1 MARTVRDAKIESR
14 EARRK
19 LPANSDKLWRGI
31 SQGAHIGYYKG
42 RQAGTWYAR
51 CRLKGRYVKRTLGRA
66 DDNQDADGITV
77 LNFAQAQDKARE
89 WFKLAEQQA
98 LGLTPV
104 KDITVNDA
112 AQRYLDWFKDHRR
125 GYQETLL
132 AINAHILPSL
142 GDKRVVDISAKVI
155 RDWLNKLAATPARK
169 RSKLGKKTAYH
180 DAPQT
185 DDAKRARKA
194 SANRTFAILKA
205 MLNKAFQDELV
216 KDDAAWRRVKPFSK
230 VDEPKVRFLTEIE
243 SRRLLNACPEDL
255 RELVRGALL
264 TGARY
269 SEIAKLQ
276 ARDFNS
282 DTSLVLIR
290 QSKSG
295 KSRHIPLSH
304 EGFEY
309 FKNITAGR
317 AGEYILFKR
326 DNGENWGRN
335 HHVRALQAACKNA
348 HIDPA
353 IGFHEL
359 RHTYASL
366 LAQAG
371 ADLLTIS
378 KLLGHSDT
386 RVTSRHYAHLCDK
399 ALALIVQEKLPYFG
413 YSADDKVV
421 CLR

>member
-19 LPANSDKLWRGI
+19 LPVNADKVWRAI

-42 RQAGTWYAR
+42 PQAGTWYAR
-51 CRLKGRYVKRTLGRA
+51 CRINDRYAIRTMGKA

-89 WFKLAEQQA
+89 WFRLAEQQA
-98 LGLTPV
+98 LGLAPT
-104 KDITVNDA
+104 KDITVSDA
-112 AQRYLDWFKDHRR
+112 AQRYLDWFKDHRK

-142 GDKRVVDISAKVI
+142 GDKLVADLSAKII

-169 RSKLGKKTAYH
+169 RSKMGKKTAFH
-180 DAPQT
+180 DTPKT

-216 KDDAAWRRVKPFSK
+216 KDDLAWRRVKPFSK
-230 VDEPKVRFLTEIE
+230 VDEPKVRFLTEVE

-255 RELVRGALL
+255 RAMVRAALL

-269 SEIAKLQ
+269 SELANLQ

-282 DTSLVLIR
+282 DTNLVLIR

-304 EGFEY
+304 EGCDY
-309 FKNITAGR
+309 FKAITAGR
-317 AGEYILFKR
+317 AGEHRLFQR
-326 DNGENWGRN
+326 SNGENWGRN
-335 HHVRALQAACKNA
+335 HHVRALQIACKNA
-348 HIDPA
+348 QIEPA

-386 RVTSRHYAHLCDK
+386 RITSRHYAHLCDK
-399 ALALIVQEKLPYFG
+399 GLALTVQEKLPNFG
-413 YSADDKVV
+413 YTKTDSVV
-421 CLR
+421 SLR